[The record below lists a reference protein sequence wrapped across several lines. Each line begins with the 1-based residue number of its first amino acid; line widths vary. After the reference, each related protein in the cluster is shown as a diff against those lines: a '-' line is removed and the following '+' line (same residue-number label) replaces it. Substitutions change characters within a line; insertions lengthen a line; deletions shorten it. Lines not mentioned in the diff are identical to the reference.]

1 MAIRD
6 EVNQLADEL
15 AKLGT
20 SFADG
25 DKETAAEYINNIF
38 GIIKEGADFV
48 SVPQAERFKAIMHA
62 FALAGAKVAD
72 ASIKYSDEA

>member
-1 MAIRD
+1 MIRED
-6 EVNQLADEL
+6 VIQLSDEL
-15 AKLGT
+15 AELGK

-25 DKETAAEYINNIF
+25 DKETAAEYIDNIF

-48 SVPQAERFKAIMHA
+48 KVPQNERFKAIMHA

-72 ASIKYSDEA
+72 ASIKYSDEQ